1 MDDFESLY
9 KEYYPRVFTYLLKLT
24 HDPGVSEEL
33 TQETFFRV
41 FRRIDDYKGDCRF
54 YTWTCSIAKNAYI
67 DHLRREKKHR
77 PLTDEELEDLRI
89 PGPEEAALTRDTAES
104 IRRAIDGLSE
114 PYRSVCRMRLYD
126 EMSFAQI
133 SAAHGKTQSWAR
145 VTYHRARLMILEE
158 IE

>member
-9 KEYYPRVFTYLLKLT
+9 KEYYPRVFAYLIRT
-24 HDPGVSEEL
+24 TRDRQVAEEL

-41 FRRIDDYKGDCRF
+41 FKKIDDYKGACSF
-54 YTWTCSIAKNAYI
+54 YTWVCRIAGNAYI

-77 PLTDEELEDLRI
+77 PLTDEELSSLRS
-89 PGPEEAALTRDTAES
+89 PGPEDTVLSRDTAER
-104 IRRAIDGLSE
+104 IRAAIDALPE